1 MSSTLSQDL
10 PFSLEANETKAISNE
25 ELKKYK
31 RTETKIK
38 NRPTTGKRR
47 IVYANLPLPQDKI
60 DGKGRPNIKYVSN
73 KIVTAKYTLWT
84 FVPKN
89 LFEQFRK
96 VANLYFLFMA
106 IIGLIP
112 AISSNN
118 IVLNLLP
125 LTTVVF
131 FTACKDAVEDRN
143 RHQIDA
149 QFNGATSYHLRNFL
163 NVNYPIKPK
172 LTLWK
177 RFIIWR
183 NIRVGDFLFLRNG
196 DAVPAD
202 SIIIST
208 SEPAGTCFVE
218 TKDLDGETNL
228 KPRRCVIDT
237 KNVRSAED
245 CAKLKFWVESEAPNS
260 NLFTYNATLV
270 IPDIPEEIDITLP
283 TTPTIPVASK
293 ELKPKKTISIDINN
307 LLLRAHVIRN
317 TEWVIAITVYT
328 GVETKIM
335 LNSGETP
342 SKRSRIEKEMNFEV
356 ILNFIILII
365 LASICA
371 IGSGISLNVLADKYG
386 YNIVENID
394 SNRQS
399 IELASFLTFWTGL
412 IIFQNILPISLYISI
427 EFVKGFQAFF
437 IFNDLEMWDE
447 ETNSPCVPKS
457 WNLSDDLGQIEYV
470 FSDKTGTLTRNI
482 MEFRQCSIDGKVY
495 GNNGWGGVTDAEK
508 GKMLAGNNIEKKKP
522 SQDQIWAQYLEELK
536 KTFDPKYS
544 STDKNFLTFV
554 DPELFR
560 DLRDEID
567 EINDKDFKI
576 PNKSQL
582 IKEFYTL
589 LAVCHTV
596 VVDESEPVTET
607 TSSEA
612 GITGEVIKGQSEPT
626 SEINLASVDEEKKT
640 ELNSEN
646 QNTLNSA
653 VQKVKNSLKEIVPS
667 FIGIG
672 SSSTSKSPL
681 PVATAKDPKR
691 IDKTVSRNLV
701 YKAESPDEAALVS
714 AAKNVGF
721 VFLGRSNNSI
731 NVDVLGKEYVFE
743 LLNILEF
750 NSTRKRMSVIARRPT
765 ELGGGI
771 VLFCKGADN
780 VIIERLASGQD
791 QFVKATSQNI
801 DEFSNNGLR
810 TLTLAYRKLD
820 ETEYKLWAAKYDKAS
835 TAIVD
840 RSKMIDAVSEE
851 IENELILLGA
861 TAIEDKLQ
869 EGVPKSIASL
879 REAGCKVWVLTG
891 DKLETAI
898 NIGFA
903 AQLLTK
909 EMRLWI
915 VRGTKGEEV
924 RNQLDHIVALLTGK
938 GDTKLEKGEEP
949 IKPGEQHAFVVDG
962 ISLSFLLEDG
972 PARQKIIDVSEFFHS
987 VICCRVSPLQKA
999 LVVELIRRGKRST
1012 TLAIGDGANDVSMI
1026 QAANVGVG
1034 ISGQEGV
1041 QASMAADYSISQFK
1055 FLTRLLLVHG
1065 FWDYM
1070 RIAEMILNFFYKNV
1084 IWVFPVLWFSAN
1096 IFYEY
1101 SFVQLYN
1108 MIFTVGSVIALGTTD
1123 QPVSASYCLRYP
1135 IIYSLGIKQKRYSRK
1150 LFIIYFMDGIW
1161 QSLVVYFTFFF
1172 IFYYST
1178 NIVSSA
1184 GLDSISTEFSAAV
1197 AITVIVVA
1205 NLIVSYNTYHWT
1217 WFIWAVLFGELSLI
1231 FLYVM
1236 IYGLFPEGPIY
1247 KVGEQLFSRG
1257 AFWFGMMFSI
1267 FLCGLPRYLVTFVK
1281 QWWFPDELDIE
1292 IEQWSQYK
1300 EFKDI
1305 IKIPSFPSPKKE
1317 PPKNDKFSNDT
1328 VSLIASAVS
1337 KMTKSTVV
1345 TYYDYLERDQK
1356 DPRIYEQL
1364 DFNSFYKTY
1373 LVGVRPQLQRLVFN
1387 GQELFNINNLGF
1399 YNITMGNFKF
1409 LKVCEWKEIRFNT
1422 PIRNFYVTNEDSSVN
1437 DDKGRVIVE
1446 ILKNKRKRKW
1456 KISFHGVAKNHH
1468 NHSIAD
1474 DGYLESEKYQKEYQ
1488 KEYQKAHQF
1497 NNFSHGIYTTPNI
1510 NLASLY
1516 AKTFTHDGI
1525 KFQILFQNLVDSET
1539 LVKVP
1544 ISHHLKK
1551 AEYWVTP
1558 GEFDIILY

>member
-1 MSSTLSQDL
+1 MSTTPQGL
-10 PFSLEANETKAISNE
+10 PFSLGANEPKAAASNE
-25 ELKKYK
+25 ESKNDMSKKYQ

-38 NRPTTGKRR
+38 NRTTTSKRR
-47 IVYANLPLPQDKI
+47 HVYANLPLPKDKI
-60 DGKGRPNIKYVSN
+60 DSKGRPTVKYVSN

-84 FVPKN
+84 FIPKN
-89 LFEQFRK
+89 LFEQFRRA
-96 VANLYFLFMA
+96 ANLYFLFMA
-106 IIGLIP
+106 ILGLIP

-118 IVLNLLP
+118 VILNLLP

-163 NVNYPIKPK
+163 NVNYPINPK

-177 RFIIWR
+177 KIKLNFSGLWKKTNNNNNNSMKNNMNGKTSQNNNNNNNNTPGINFDDDDSPSEPSNEINGQPEFKKVIWR

-228 KPRRCVIDT
+228 KPRRCVADT

-245 CAKLKFWVESEAPNS
+245 CTKLKFWVESEAPNS
-260 NLFTYNATLV
+260 NLFTYTATLV
-270 IPDIPEEIDITLP
+270 MPDIPEENEETSPLI
-283 TTPTIPVASK
+283 ASK
-293 ELKPKKTISIDINN
+293 ELKKTISIDINN

-342 SKRSRIEKEMNFEV
+342 SKRSRIDKEMNFEV

-365 LASICA
+365 LALICA
-371 IGSGISLNVLADKYG
+371 IGSGLSLKVIGDRYG

-394 SNRQS
+394 SNRDS
-399 IELASFLTFWTGL
+399 IGFASFLTFWSGL

-427 EFVKGFQAFF
+427 EFVKGLQAYF
-437 IFNDLEMWDE
+437 IFNDLDMWDD

-508 GKMLAGNNIEKKKP
+508 GKMLAGDSNIEMKDEI
-522 SQDQIWAQYLEELK
+522 QGEIWEQYLKELK
-536 KTFDPKYS
+536 ITFDPKYS

-560 DLRDEID
+560 DLRGENDKNDEGDDNKHKKNDDEID
-567 EINDKDFKI
+567 EIDDKDFNI
-576 PNKSQL
+576 PKKSHL
-582 IKEFYTL
+582 IKEFFTL

-596 VVDESEPVTET
+596 VVDESEPATEST
-607 TSSEA
+607 VE
-612 GITGEVIKGQSEPT
+612 GQSEPT
-626 SEINLASVDEEKKT
+626 SEINLVEEGEKKT
-640 ELNSEN
+640 ELNNSEN
-646 QNTLNSA
+646 HSTLDLA
-653 VQKVKNSLKEIVPS
+653 VQKVKNSLKDIVPS
-667 FIGIG
+667 FIGK
-672 SSSTSKSPL
+672 SSLSSLKSPL
-681 PVATAKDPKR
+681 PAATSKNPKS
-691 IDKTVSRNLV
+691 IDKTVRQMLV

-721 VFLGRSNNSI
+721 VFLGRSNNI
-731 NVDVLGKEYVFE
+731 VNVDVLGKEYAFE
-743 LLNILEF
+743 VLNVLEF
-750 NSTRKRMSVIARRPT
+750 NSTRKRMSVIARRPP

-780 VIIERLASGQD
+780 IIIERLASGQD
-791 QFVKATSQNI
+791 QFIKETSKNI
-801 DEFSNNGLR
+801 EEFSNDGLR

-820 ETEYKLWAAKYDKAS
+820 ESEYKIWATKYDKAS
-835 TAIVD
+835 TALVD
-840 RSKMIDAVSEE
+840 RSTMIDAVSEE

-869 EGVPKSIASL
+869 EGVPESIASL

-909 EMRLWI
+909 DMRLWI
-915 VRGTKGEEV
+915 VRGTKGDEV
-924 RNQLDHIVALLTGK
+924 KKQLDHIVAVLTGVGK
-938 GDTKLEKGEEP
+938 GFIDFEEGEEP

-962 ISLSFLLEDG
+962 ISLAHLLEDG
-972 PARQKIIDVSEFFHS
+972 ASRQKIIDVSEFFHS

-1041 QASMAADYSISQFK
+1041 QASMAADYSISQFR
-1055 FLTRLLLVHG
+1055 FLTKLLLVHG

-1070 RIAEMILNFFYKNV
+1070 RISEMVLNFFYKNV
-1084 IWVFPVLWFSAN
+1084 IWVFPVLWYQIYCLFSAN

-1108 MIFTVGSVIALGTTD
+1108 MIFTVGSVIALGVTD
-1123 QPVSASYCLRYP
+1123 QPVSAPYCLRYP

-1161 QSLVVYFTFFF
+1161 QSLVVYFTFFY

-1178 NIVSSA
+1178 NIVTSA
-1184 GLDSISTEFSAAV
+1184 GLDSIPSEFSAAV
-1197 AITVIVVA
+1197 SITVIVIA
-1205 NLIVSYNTYHWT
+1205 NLMVSYNTYHWT
-1217 WFIWAVLFGELSLI
+1217 WFIWAVLFAELGFI
-1231 FLYVM
+1231 FLYVI
-1236 IYGLFPEGPIY
+1236 IYGIFPDGPIY
-1247 KVGEQLFSRG
+1247 EVGQQLFSQG
-1257 AFWFGMMFSI
+1257 SFWLGMMFSI
-1267 FLCGLPRYLVTFVK
+1267 FLSGLPRYLITFIK
-1281 QWWFPDELDIE
+1281 QWWFPDDLDI
-1292 IEQWSQYK
+1292 
-1300 EFKDI
+1300 
-1305 IKIPSFPSPKKE
+1305 
-1317 PPKNDKFSNDT
+1317 
-1328 VSLIASAVS
+1328 
-1337 KMTKSTVV
+1337 
-1345 TYYDYLERDQK
+1345 
-1356 DPRIYEQL
+1356 
-1364 DFNSFYKTY
+1364 
-1373 LVGVRPQLQRLVFN
+1373 VRQ
-1387 GQELFNINNLGF
+1387 
-1399 YNITMGNFKF
+1399 
-1409 LKVCEWKEIRFNT
+1409 IR
-1422 PIRNFYVTNEDSSVN
+1422 
-1437 DDKGRVIVE
+1437 
-1446 ILKNKRKRKW
+1446 
-1456 KISFHGVAKNHH
+1456 
-1468 NHSIAD
+1468 
-1474 DGYLESEKYQKEYQ
+1474 
-1488 KEYQKAHQF
+1488 
-1497 NNFSHGIYTTPNI
+1497 
-1510 NLASLY
+1510 
-1516 AKTFTHDGI
+1516 
-1525 KFQILFQNLVDSET
+1525 
-1539 LVKVP
+1539 
-1544 ISHHLKK
+1544 K
-1551 AEYWVTP
+1551 AEKSKSNSK
-1558 GEFDIILY
+1558 EKI